1 MDNAI
6 PAILQ
11 YIGSSRK
18 EPLLIA
24 IDGRCA
30 AGKTTTASLV
40 KEKINCNIIHMDSFF
55 LQQGQRTKERLDE
68 PGGNVDYERV
78 KKEVLI
84 PLSRGQIFSYRPF
97 DCKTMELSGPVK
109 VEPAAVTIIEGSY
122 SCHPVLWDFYDLRIF
137 LNINAEEQL
146 QRIKRRNGTEAAQV
160 FSDKWIPM
168 EEKYFNTYNIQKRC
182 DLIF

>member
-1 MDNAI
+1 MDNVLSI
-6 PAILQ
+6 ILH
-11 YIGSSRK
+11 YIGSNRK
-18 EPLLIA
+18 EPLLVA

-40 KEKINCNIIHMDSFF
+40 KEKTDCNIIHMDSFF
-55 LQQGQRTKERLDE
+55 LQPGQRTKERLSE

-84 PLSRGQIFSYRPF
+84 PLSQNRPFSYRPF
-97 DCKTMELSGPVK
+97 DCKSMELCVPVK
-109 VEPAAVTIIEGSY
+109 VEPASVTIIEGSY

-146 QRIKRRNGTEAAQV
+146 QRIKRRNGIEAAQV
-160 FSDKWIPM
+160 FTNKWIPM
-168 EEKYFNTYNIQKRC
+168 EEKYFKEYDIQKRC
-182 DLIF
+182 DLVF

>member
-18 EPLLIA
+18 KPLLIA

-55 LQQGQRTKERLDE
+55 LQPWQRTKERLDE

-84 PLSRGQIFSYRPF
+84 PLSQGQPFSYQPF
-97 DCKTMELSGPVK
+97 DCKIMELSVPVE
-109 VEPAAVTIIEGSY
+109 VEPAVVTIIEGSY

-146 QRIKRRNGTEAAQV
+146 QRIKRRNGIEAAQV
-160 FSDKWIPM
+160 FSNKWIPM
-168 EEKYFNTYNIQKRC
+168 EEKYFSEYNIQKRC
-182 DLIF
+182 DLVF

>member
-55 LQQGQRTKERLDE
+55 LQPWQRTKERLDE

-84 PLSRGQIFSYRPF
+84 SQGIIPRSS
-97 DCKTMELSGPVK
+97 
-109 VEPAAVTIIEGSY
+109 AA
-122 SCHPVLWDFYDLRIF
+122 
-137 LNINAEEQL
+137 
-146 QRIKRRNGTEAAQV
+146 
-160 FSDKWIPM
+160 
-168 EEKYFNTYNIQKRC
+168 
-182 DLIF
+182 